1 MKNKDK
7 INNKKRPMAK
17 GAIIGAVLMM
27 IGAGAAISYFSSQKN
42 RSKSADKAK
51 DLGNYLIERIKSENE
66 SLTNKA
72 KRFIRRINNE
82 GKNMET
88 PLSKYGKTTL

>member
-27 IGAGAAISYFSSQKN
+27 IGAGAAISYFSSQKKPFQV
-42 RSKSADKAK
+42 S
-51 DLGNYLIERIKSENE
+51 G
-66 SLTNKA
+66 
-72 KRFIRRINNE
+72 
-82 GKNMET
+82 
-88 PLSKYGKTTL
+88 